1 MSFNDTHSGSSSE
14 DLFGKLYDEYGD
26 NVIFIGIP
34 VLLLTSVLGAIL
46 LWVFCWKIWS
56 YRQNRADRKLLEQWT
71 RGNMPIGSS
80 ELNPYKNSKIVRSS
94 ILNNFFPRKN
104 SCRANISEESE
115 HTAEPDLCLGFAQ
128 RNLAANEIRYNREN
142 PRGNSTEISPQH
154 HPQDDLLSA
163 VEANAVVHGS
173 FFPSTR
179 NIWKH
184 ALPFSSSSRKSQF
197 STGENPLFSG
207 TDYSRDGP

>member
-71 RGNMPIGSS
+71 RGNMPVSHLLLTTYHNISHIITYHNRSTFSRVSLTRYCFDIIQIGSS

-128 RNLAANEIRYNREN
+128 RNLAANEIR
-142 PRGNSTEISPQH
+142 
-154 HPQDDLLSA
+154 
-163 VEANAVVHGS
+163 
-173 FFPSTR
+173 
-179 NIWKH
+179 
-184 ALPFSSSSRKSQF
+184 
-197 STGENPLFSG
+197 
-207 TDYSRDGP
+207 